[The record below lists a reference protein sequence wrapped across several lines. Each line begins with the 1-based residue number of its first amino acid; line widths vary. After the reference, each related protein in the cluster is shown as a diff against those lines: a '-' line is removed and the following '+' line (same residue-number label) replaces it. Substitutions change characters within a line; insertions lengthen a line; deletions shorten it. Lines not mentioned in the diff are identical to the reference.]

1 MDYDKIL
8 LKIFLTNS
16 GRSKYVLKKLNNY
29 PNIKEYLD
37 NRFYDYSESY
47 KEILDRIKFKIE
59 IRPTCKLCGANV
71 KYKGL
76 LNSQPT
82 YKTYCSC
89 SCAQKSEETRN
100 KYKEKCIQKYGVDN
114 SFKDKQIQE
123 KKRKSLMDHY
133 GVIVPSKSD
142 EIKEKIK
149 NTCLEKYGAA
159 SLLQSGEI
167 RKKIEIT
174 NLEKYGSIT
183 PLGNTEFMKAKI
195 KEKYGVEYSTQ
206 IPYVKKKI
214 SEGTS
219 SLKCKRKKEKTCMER
234 YGVPHISMDEDI
246 KNKKIETRRKN
257 HTFNTSKP
265 EEELYVYIKSKFPSV
280 IRQYKDKERYPWQ
293 CDFYI
298 PELDYFIELN
308 GTWTHGKH
316 PYNPN
321 SEDKALL
328 EKMQTKAL
336 SGHKYYL
343 NAIKTWTIYDVNKR
357 ETAKRNN
364 LNFKEVWSLE
374 EGKEFIDDLY
384 TKREIP

>member
-1 MDYDKIL
+1 MKICWKHIQVEREIREIL
-8 LKIFLTNS
+8 VANLNIKTLIENNNKIKDSIKSKFSDIKQILKTN
-16 GRSKYVLKKLNNY
+16 KTKLN
-29 PNIKEYLD
+29 KET
-37 NRFYDYSESY
+37 
-47 KEILDRIKFKIE
+47 DRIKFKIE

-89 SCAQKSEETRN
+89 SCAQKSEETRK

-114 SFKDKQIQE
+114 SFKDKKIQE

-183 PLGNTEFMKAKI
+183 PLGNTEFMKTKI

-219 SLKCKRKKEKTCMER
+219 SIRT
-234 YGVPHISMDEDI
+234 Y
-246 KNKKIETRRKN
+246 
-257 HTFNTSKP
+257 NT
-265 EEELYVYIKSKFPSV
+265 
-280 IRQYKDKERYPWQ
+280 
-293 CDFYI
+293 
-298 PELDYFIELN
+298 
-308 GTWTHGKH
+308 
-316 PYNPN
+316 
-321 SEDKALL
+321 
-328 EKMQTKAL
+328 KM
-336 SGHKYYL
+336 
-343 NAIKTWTIYDVNKR
+343 
-357 ETAKRNN
+357 RNN
-364 LNFKEVWSLE
+364 
-374 EGKEFIDDLY
+374 I
-384 TKREIP
+384 I